1 MAVKAAG
8 ATPPSNSL
16 SFKEIGEEFG
26 LAPNPNGSGYSLG
39 AYRISQTIST
49 LSNLGLDNN
58 QNNPPTSIM
67 PQGNST
73 IRISD
78 FYSKKLNTVVDLYS
92 SNQNNTTRKDIR
104 NRYNSNNVTVVGG
117 FRSRPTDTGEKPPTG
132 VRGKR
137 VIGLINVTIGSEQST
152 TQSRC
157 AVQTGGWDANT
168 TFEVNIGDDGEIIG
182 AGGDGGNEGGCG
194 NGNAPNNATSALG
207 IEYSGTKVINN
218 GYIQCGYGGGGGG
231 GRASCDPNKSMS
243 DPIAPGGAGGGG
255 AGYPNSSGGNKGCD
269 GNGCSDDG
277 DPGQNKSRG
286 GGSAG
291 IVDGCATGGTG
302 GNGGQPGGGVNDP
315 QSGGNGND
323 TYGAACQRIGGTAG
337 SSGSAIRCTMS
348 SGNVTIVNAGT
359 IHGSTVYSTTVT

>member
-1 MAVKAAG
+1 MAVKASG
-8 ATPPSNSL
+8 QLT
-16 SFKEIGEEFG
+16 FTEIGQEFG

-39 AYRISQTIST
+39 AYRVSQTIST
-49 LSNLGLDNN
+49 LANLGLDNN

-73 IRISD
+73 IRMSD
-78 FYSKKLNTVVDLYS
+78 FYSKKLNTVVDLHS

-231 GRASCDPNKSMS
+231 GRASCDPDKSTN
-243 DPIAPGGAGGGG
+243 DPIAPGGGGG
-255 AGYPNSSGGNKGCD
+255 AGAGYPFGQGGAGACDSGGCG
-269 GNGCSDDG
+269 GNGGTGSYTT
-277 DPGQNKSRG
+277 RG
-286 GGSAG
+286 GGGAG

-302 GNGGQPGGGVNDP
+302 GNGGQPGSAAQV
-315 QSGGNGND
+315 GGNGNS
-323 TYGAACQRIGGTAG
+323 TYGSACERIGGSAG
-337 SSGSAIRCTMS
+337 YNGDAIRSTVS
-348 SGNVTIVNAGT
+348 SGNVTLVNSGT
-359 IHGSTVYSTTVT
+359 IHGSQVYSTSVS

>member
-16 SFKEIGEEFG
+16 SFREIGEEFG

-39 AYRISQTIST
+39 AYRVSQTVST

-73 IRISD
+73 IRFSD
-78 FYSKKLNTVVDLYS
+78 FYSKRLNTVVDLHS
-92 SNQNNTTRKDIR
+92 SDQNNTTRKDIR

-132 VRGKR
+132 HRGKR
-137 VIGLINVTIGSEQST
+137 VIGLVNVTIGSERNT
-152 TQSRC
+152 AKSRC
-157 AVQTGGWDANT
+157 AVQTGTWDANT
-168 TFEVNIGDDGEIIG
+168 TFEVHVGDDGEILG
-182 AGGDGGNEGGCG
+182 AGGKGGNGGACG
-194 NGNAPNNATSALG
+194 SNNAPNDATSGLG
-207 IEYSGTKVINN
+207 IEQSGTRLINN

-231 GRASCDPNKSMS
+231 GRASCDPDKSTN
-243 DPIAPGGAGGGG
+243 DPIAPGGGGG
-255 AGYPNSSGGNKGCD
+255 AGAGYPSGPGGTGSCDSGGCA
-269 GNGCSDDG
+269 DDG
-277 DPGQNKSRG
+277 DDGNNKTRG
-286 GGSAG
+286 AGGAG

-302 GNGGQPGGGVNDP
+302 GNGGQPGSAAQNGGD
-315 QSGGNGND
+315 GNS
-323 TYGAACQRIGGTAG
+323 TYGAACEKVGGTPG
-337 SSGSAIRCTMS
+337 YNGDAIRSTVS

-359 IHGSTVYSTTVT
+359 IHGGQVYSTTVS